1 MALNLT
7 LLRSFY
13 AVVEAG
19 SVSKASR
26 GVSVSQPGLSK
37 AVRELEKQLGVPLLE
52 RGARGSKPT
61 PAGAELFG
69 YAHAIFALEA
79 QAEDAIKSHRN
90 LGAATLSIG
99 ASTTIAT
106 YVLPTLLA
114 RFHALH
120 SGISLSLW
128 RGNSREIEAR
138 LLDYELEV
146 ALIVG
151 APRDERLLGTVWR
164 GDEIVGIC
172 APDHPLAGREI
183 VYPDDLAKC
192 VWVTREPGSGTREAI
207 DQALRP
213 YGLNPIGRLEIG
225 GCEALKQSVAAGLGI
240 GFVSRQAASD
250 QIALGKLKV
259 MRVTDIE
266 IRSPFYLLHLP
277 DRPLSPAARAFEA
290 FLLSGS
296 APNAAHGA

>member
-7 LLRSFY
+7 LLRSFH

-26 GVSVSQPGLSK
+26 EGGASQPGLSK

-52 RGARGSKPT
+52 RGARGTKPT
-61 PAGAELFG
+61 QAGTELFD
-69 YAHAIFALEA
+69 YARAIFALEA
-79 QAEDAIKSHRN
+79 RAEDAIKAHRS
-90 LGAATLSIG
+90 LEAATLSIG

-106 YVLPTLLA
+106 YVLPTVLA

-138 LLDYELEV
+138 LLAYELDV

-151 APRDERLLGTVWR
+151 APCDERLQGTVWR

-172 APDHPLAGREI
+172 APDHPLAQREI
-183 VYPDDLAKC
+183 VYPDDLAQC
-192 VWVTREPGSGTREAI
+192 VWVTREAGSGTR
-207 DQALRP
+207 DALDAAMSP
-213 YGLNPIGRLEIG
+213 DGLSPVGRLEIG

-240 GFVSRQAASD
+240 GFVSRQAAAD

-259 MRVTDIE
+259 MRVSDIE

-277 DRPLSPAARAFEA
+277 NRPLSPAARAFEA

-296 APNAAHGA
+296 TPKPAST